1 MYFMY
6 LCVYVYYK
14 SEGYIMTSIEPTLFD
29 KIGYI
34 GPVILFVFNI
44 LQLFHRK
51 PYLYAYL
58 LCFVAN
64 SGLNKILKNAIAE
77 PRPSGRVHL
86 AFMESVHGSEKY
98 GMPSGHAQSIFFS
111 IAFVFLTTDNI
122 WFILSLFFGALTLY
136 QRYKYRRHNVTQLFV
151 GTFIG
156 FALGCV
162 VYYTTK
168 YYLEHQLEDS
178 GSIDL

>member
-1 MYFMY
+1 
-6 LCVYVYYK
+6 
-14 SEGYIMTSIEPTLFD
+14 MTSIEPTLFD

-77 PRPSGRVHL
+77 PRPSVECI
-86 AFMESVHGSEKY
+86 AFMESVMVGKIRYAIGSC
-98 GMPSGHAQSIFFS
+98 PIHFFLNS
-111 IAFVFLTTDNI
+111 LCISHHRQHLVYSLPFLWRIDVV
-122 WFILSLFFGALTLY
+122 SAL
-136 QRYKYRRHNVTQLFV
+136 
-151 GTFIG
+151 
-156 FALGCV
+156 
-162 VYYTTK
+162 
-168 YYLEHQLEDS
+168 
-178 GSIDL
+178 